1 MDSDLVCYLAIIDDS
16 TFSDADNFLLNSLSA
31 ERTILH
37 KLYLS
42 FESHLVV
49 ETSDA

>member
-1 MDSDLVCYLAIIDDS
+1 MDLDPVCCLAIIDDS
-16 TFSDADNFLLNSLSA
+16 TFFDADYFLLNSLGA
-31 ERTILH
+31 GRTILH

-49 ETSDA
+49 EPSDA